1 MQEGSKWRGLF
12 LVLRSQMA
20 LNSTSGIGI
29 NGETKL
35 DDGLRRFASCE
46 QSSQLVNATFD
57 GVFFR
62 ED

>member
-1 MQEGSKWRGLF
+1 MQEASKGRGLL

-29 NGETKL
+29 HGESKL
-35 DDGLRRFASCE
+35 DDCLRRFASCE
-46 QSSQLVNATFD
+46 QSSQFINATFD
-57 GVFFR
+57 EVFFR